1 MQTMIVCEEIG
12 ELLEQLG
19 LARKEKG
26 FERLSYAIAVTAQEF
41 ERAGSV
47 TKLLYPDLAKHFQ
60 TTPEKIERSLRH
72 LIEKSWEK
80 GEKPGSRNY
89 SVITGIIRRTVRPTV
104 SILQSWLTRSGVAAM
119 RMDWKVLRNLS
130 KHIMK
135 EKQHG
140 RSFVYGL
147 LNRHE

>member
-80 GEKPGSRNY
+80 GEKTRFEELFGYHRDNSE
-89 SVITGIIRRTVRPTV
+89 IRPTN
-104 SILQSWLTRSGVAAM
+104 SEYIAILADWIRSGSYQNGLESIEEFEV
-119 RMDWKVLRNLS
+119 
-130 KHIMK
+130 
-135 EKQHG
+135 EGKQ
-140 RSFVYGL
+140 
-147 LNRHE
+147 

>member
-60 TTPEKIERSLRH
+60 TTPEKIERSIRH

-80 GEKPGSRNY
+80 GEKTRFEELFGYHRDNSE
-89 SVITGIIRRTVRPTV
+89 IRPTN
-104 SILQSWLTRSGVAAM
+104 SEYIAILADWIRSG
-119 RMDWKVLRNLS
+119 S
-130 KHIMK
+130 Y
-135 EKQHG
+135 E
-140 RSFVYGL
+140 
-147 LNRHE
+147 NRLESIEEFE

>member
-19 LARKEKG
+19 LARQEKG
-26 FERLSYAIAVTAQEF
+26 FERLSYAIAVTAKEF

-80 GEKPGSRNY
+80 GEKTRFEELFGYHRDNSE
-89 SVITGIIRRTVRPTV
+89 IRPTN
-104 SILQSWLTRSGVAAM
+104 SEYIAILADWIRSGSYE
-119 RMDWKVLRNLS
+119 N
-130 KHIMK
+130 
-135 EKQHG
+135 
-140 RSFVYGL
+140 GL
-147 LNRHE
+147 ESIEEFE

>member
-19 LARKEKG
+19 LARQEKG
-26 FERLSYAIAVTAQEF
+26 FERLSYAIAITAKEF

-80 GEKPGSRNY
+80 GEKTRFEELFGYHRDNSE
-89 SVITGIIRRTVRPTV
+89 IRPTN
-104 SILQSWLTRSGVAAM
+104 SEYIAILADWIRSGSYE
-119 RMDWKVLRNLS
+119 N
-130 KHIMK
+130 
-135 EKQHG
+135 
-140 RSFVYGL
+140 GL
-147 LNRHE
+147 ESIEEFE

>member
-1 MQTMIVCEEIG
+1 MVAGIRGKYLMQTMIVCEEIG
-12 ELLEQLG
+12 ELLKQLG

-80 GEKPGSRNY
+80 GEKTRFEELFGYHRDNSE
-89 SVITGIIRRTVRPTV
+89 IRPTN
-104 SILQSWLTRSGVAAM
+104 SEYIAILADWIRSGSYE
-119 RMDWKVLRNLS
+119 N
-130 KHIMK
+130 
-135 EKQHG
+135 
-140 RSFVYGL
+140 GL
-147 LNRHE
+147 ESIEEFE

>member
-1 MQTMIVCEEIG
+1 MQTMIVCEKIG

-80 GEKPGSRNY
+80 GEKTRFEELFGYHRDNSE
-89 SVITGIIRRTVRPTV
+89 IRPTN
-104 SILQSWLTRSGVAAM
+104 SEYIAILADWIRSGSYA
-119 RMDWKVLRNLS
+119 N
-130 KHIMK
+130 
-135 EKQHG
+135 
-140 RSFVYGL
+140 GL
-147 LNRHE
+147 ESIEEFE

>member
-1 MQTMIVCEEIG
+1 MQTMIECEEIG

-19 LARKEKG
+19 LDRKEKG
-26 FERLSYAIAVTAQEF
+26 FERLSYAIAVTAKEF

-80 GEKPGSRNY
+80 GEKTRFEKLFGYHRDNSE
-89 SVITGIIRRTVRPTV
+89 IRPTN
-104 SILQSWLTRSGVAAM
+104 SEYIAILADWIRSGSYE
-119 RMDWKVLRNLS
+119 N
-130 KHIMK
+130 
-135 EKQHG
+135 
-140 RSFVYGL
+140 GL
-147 LNRHE
+147 ESIEEFE

>member
-26 FERLSYAIAVTAQEF
+26 FERLSYAIAVTAKEF
-41 ERAGSV
+41 ESV

-80 GEKPGSRNY
+80 GEKTRFEELFGYHRDNSE
-89 SVITGIIRRTVRPTV
+89 IRPTN
-104 SILQSWLTRSGVAAM
+104 SEYIAILADWIRSGSYE
-119 RMDWKVLRNLS
+119 N
-130 KHIMK
+130 
-135 EKQHG
+135 
-140 RSFVYGL
+140 GL
-147 LNRHE
+147 ESIEEFE

>member
-1 MQTMIVCEEIG
+1 MEAGIRGKYLMQTMIVCEEIG

-19 LARKEKG
+19 LSRKEKG
-26 FERLSYAIAVTAQEF
+26 FERLSYAIAVTAKEF

-80 GEKPGSRNY
+80 GEKTRFEELFGYHRDNSE
-89 SVITGIIRRTVRPTV
+89 IRPTN
-104 SILQSWLTRSGVAAM
+104 SEYIAILADWIRSGSYENG
-119 RMDWKVLRNLS
+119 LES
-130 KHIMK
+130 IK
-135 EKQHG
+135 E
-140 RSFVYGL
+140 F
-147 LNRHE
+147 E

>member
-19 LARKEKG
+19 LDRKEKG
-26 FERLSYAIAVTAQEF
+26 FERLSYAIAVTAKEF

-80 GEKPGSRNY
+80 GEKTRFEELFGYHRDNSE
-89 SVITGIIRRTVRPTV
+89 IRPTN
-104 SILQSWLTRSGVAAM
+104 SEYIAILADRIRSGSYE
-119 RMDWKVLRNLS
+119 N
-130 KHIMK
+130 
-135 EKQHG
+135 
-140 RSFVYGL
+140 GL
-147 LNRHE
+147 ESIEEFE

>member
-19 LARKEKG
+19 LARKDKG

-80 GEKPGSRNY
+80 GEKTRFEELFGYHRDNSE
-89 SVITGIIRRTVRPTV
+89 IRPTN
-104 SILQSWLTRSGVAAM
+104 SEYIAILADWIRSGSYE
-119 RMDWKVLRNLS
+119 N
-130 KHIMK
+130 
-135 EKQHG
+135 
-140 RSFVYGL
+140 GL
-147 LNRHE
+147 ESIEEFE

>member
-26 FERLSYAIAVTAQEF
+26 FERLSHAIAVTAQEF

-80 GEKPGSRNY
+80 GEKTRFEELFGYHRDNSE
-89 SVITGIIRRTVRPTV
+89 IRPTN
-104 SILQSWLTRSGVAAM
+104 SEYIAILADWIRSGSYE
-119 RMDWKVLRNLS
+119 N
-130 KHIMK
+130 
-135 EKQHG
+135 
-140 RSFVYGL
+140 GL
-147 LNRHE
+147 ESIEEFE

>member
-1 MQTMIVCEEIG
+1 MEAGIGGKYLMQTMIVCEEIG

-80 GEKPGSRNY
+80 GEKTRFEELFGYHRDNSE
-89 SVITGIIRRTVRPTV
+89 IRPTN
-104 SILQSWLTRSGVAAM
+104 SEYIAILADWIRSGSYE
-119 RMDWKVLRNLS
+119 N
-130 KHIMK
+130 
-135 EKQHG
+135 
-140 RSFVYGL
+140 GL
-147 LNRHE
+147 ESIEEFE

>member
-26 FERLSYAIAVTAQEF
+26 FERLSYAIAVTAKEF

-80 GEKPGSRNY
+80 GEKTRFEELFGYHRDNSE
-89 SVITGIIRRTVRPTV
+89 IRPTN
-104 SILQSWLTRSGVAAM
+104 SEYIAILADRIRSGSYENGLESIEEFEV
-119 RMDWKVLRNLS
+119 
-130 KHIMK
+130 
-135 EKQHG
+135 EG
-140 RSFVYGL
+140 RQ
-147 LNRHE
+147 

>member
-1 MQTMIVCEEIG
+1 MVAGIRGKYLMQTMIVCEEIG

-80 GEKPGSRNY
+80 GEKTRFEELFGYHRDNSE
-89 SVITGIIRRTVRPTV
+89 IRPTN
-104 SILQSWLTRSGVAAM
+104 SEYIAILADWIRSGSYEN
-119 RMDWKVLRNLS
+119 VLES
-130 KHIMK
+130 I
-135 EKQHG
+135 EE
-140 RSFVYGL
+140 F
-147 LNRHE
+147 E

>member
-1 MQTMIVCEEIG
+1 MEAGIRGKYLMQTMIVCEEIG

-60 TTPEKIERSLRH
+60 TTPKKIERSLRH

-80 GEKPGSRNY
+80 GEKTRFEELFGYHRDNSE
-89 SVITGIIRRTVRPTV
+89 IRPTN
-104 SILQSWLTRSGVAAM
+104 SEYIAILADWIRSGSYENGLESIEEFEV
-119 RMDWKVLRNLS
+119 
-130 KHIMK
+130 
-135 EKQHG
+135 EGKQ
-140 RSFVYGL
+140 
-147 LNRHE
+147 

>member
-1 MQTMIVCEEIG
+1 MQTMIVCEEIR

-26 FERLSYAIAVTAQEF
+26 FERLSYAIAVTAKEF

-80 GEKPGSRNY
+80 GEKTRFEELFGYHRDNSEN
-89 SVITGIIRRTVRPTV
+89 RPTN
-104 SILQSWLTRSGVAAM
+104 SEYIAILADWIRSGSYENGLESIEEFEV
-119 RMDWKVLRNLS
+119 
-130 KHIMK
+130 
-135 EKQHG
+135 EGKQ
-140 RSFVYGL
+140 
-147 LNRHE
+147 

>member
-19 LARKEKG
+19 LSRKEKG
-26 FERLSYAIAVTAQEF
+26 FERLSYAIAVTAKEF

-72 LIEKSWEK
+72 LIEKSWET
-80 GEKPGSRNY
+80 GEKTRFEELFGYHRDNSE
-89 SVITGIIRRTVRPTV
+89 IRPTN
-104 SILQSWLTRSGVAAM
+104 SEYIAILADWIRSGSYE
-119 RMDWKVLRNLS
+119 N
-130 KHIMK
+130 
-135 EKQHG
+135 
-140 RSFVYGL
+140 GL
-147 LNRHE
+147 ESIEEFE

>member
-72 LIEKSWEK
+72 LIEKTWEK
-80 GEKPGSRNY
+80 GEKTRFEELFGYHRDNSE
-89 SVITGIIRRTVRPTV
+89 IRPTN
-104 SILQSWLTRSGVAAM
+104 SEYIAILADWIRSGSYENGLESIEEFEV
-119 RMDWKVLRNLS
+119 
-130 KHIMK
+130 
-135 EKQHG
+135 EGKQ
-140 RSFVYGL
+140 
-147 LNRHE
+147 

>member
-80 GEKPGSRNY
+80 GEKTRFEKLFGYHRDNSE
-89 SVITGIIRRTVRPTV
+89 IRPTN
-104 SILQSWLTRSGVAAM
+104 SEYIAILADWIRSGSYENGLESIEEFEV
-119 RMDWKVLRNLS
+119 
-130 KHIMK
+130 
-135 EKQHG
+135 EGKQ
-140 RSFVYGL
+140 
-147 LNRHE
+147 

>member
-19 LARKEKG
+19 LSRKEKG
-26 FERLSYAIAVTAQEF
+26 FERLSYAIAVTAKEF

-80 GEKPGSRNY
+80 DRDNSE
-89 SVITGIIRRTVRPTV
+89 IRPTNSEYIAILAD
-104 SILQSWLTRSGVAAM
+104 SIRSGSYE
-119 RMDWKVLRNLS
+119 N
-130 KHIMK
+130 
-135 EKQHG
+135 
-140 RSFVYGL
+140 GL
-147 LNRHE
+147 ESIEEFE

>member
-26 FERLSYAIAVTAQEF
+26 FERLSYAIAVSAQEF

-80 GEKPGSRNY
+80 GEKTRFEELFGYHRDNSE
-89 SVITGIIRRTVRPTV
+89 IRPTN
-104 SILQSWLTRSGVAAM
+104 SEYIAILADRIRSGSYEN
-119 RMDWKVLRNLS
+119 VLES
-130 KHIMK
+130 V
-135 EKQHG
+135 EE
-140 RSFVYGL
+140 F
-147 LNRHE
+147 E

>member
-1 MQTMIVCEEIG
+1 MQTMIVSEEIV

-19 LARKEKG
+19 LTGQEKG
-26 FERLSYAIAVTAQEF
+26 FERLSCAIAVTAQKF

-80 GEKPGSRNY
+80 GEKERLEDLFGYHRDNSE
-89 SVITGIIRRTVRPTV
+89 IRPTN
-104 SILQSWLTRSGVAAM
+104 SEYIAILADRIRSGNYEN
-119 RMDWKVLRNLS
+119 VLES
-130 KHIMK
+130 IEEF
-135 EKQHG
+135 EK
-140 RSFVYGL
+140 L
-147 LNRHE
+147 

>member
-80 GEKPGSRNY
+80 GEKTRFEELFGYHRDNSEN
-89 SVITGIIRRTVRPTV
+89 RPTN
-104 SILQSWLTRSGVAAM
+104 SDYIAILADWIRSGSYE
-119 RMDWKVLRNLS
+119 N
-130 KHIMK
+130 
-135 EKQHG
+135 
-140 RSFVYGL
+140 GL
-147 LNRHE
+147 ESIEEFG

>member
-80 GEKPGSRNY
+80 GEKTRFEELFGYHRDNSE
-89 SVITGIIRRTVRPTV
+89 VRPTN
-104 SILQSWLTRSGVAAM
+104 SEYIAILADWIRSGSYENGLESIAEFEV
-119 RMDWKVLRNLS
+119 
-130 KHIMK
+130 
-135 EKQHG
+135 EGKQ
-140 RSFVYGL
+140 
-147 LNRHE
+147 

>member
-1 MQTMIVCEEIG
+1 MQTMIECEEIG

-19 LARKEKG
+19 LDRKEKG
-26 FERLSYAIAVTAQEF
+26 FERLSYAIAVTAKEF

-80 GEKPGSRNY
+80 GEKTRFEELFGYHRDNSE
-89 SVITGIIRRTVRPTV
+89 IRPTN
-104 SILQSWLTRSGVAAM
+104 SDYIAILADWIRSGSYE
-119 RMDWKVLRNLS
+119 N
-130 KHIMK
+130 
-135 EKQHG
+135 
-140 RSFVYGL
+140 GL
-147 LNRHE
+147 ESIEEFE

>member
-80 GEKPGSRNY
+80 GEKTRFEELFGYHRDNSE
-89 SVITGIIRRTVRPTV
+89 IRPTN
-104 SILQSWLTRSGVAAM
+104 SEYIAILADWIRSGSYE
-119 RMDWKVLRNLS
+119 N
-130 KHIMK
+130 
-135 EKQHG
+135 
-140 RSFVYGL
+140 GL
-147 LNRHE
+147 ESIEEFE

>member
-80 GEKPGSRNY
+80 GEKTRFEELFGYHRDNSE
-89 SVITGIIRRTVRPTV
+89 IRPTNSEYIAILADWIQSGSYENGLE
-104 SILQSWLTRSGVAAM
+104 SIEEFEVEG
-119 RMDWKVLRNLS
+119 
-130 KHIMK
+130 
-135 EKQHG
+135 KQ
-140 RSFVYGL
+140 
-147 LNRHE
+147 

>member
-1 MQTMIVCEEIG
+1 MRTIIVCEEIG

-19 LARKEKG
+19 LARQEKG
-26 FERLSYAIAVTAQEF
+26 FERLSYAIAVTAKEF

-80 GEKPGSRNY
+80 GEKTRFEELFGYHRDNSE
-89 SVITGIIRRTVRPTV
+89 IRPTN
-104 SILQSWLTRSGVAAM
+104 SEYIAILADRIRSGSYEN
-119 RMDWKVLRNLS
+119 VLES
-130 KHIMK
+130 I
-135 EKQHG
+135 EE
-140 RSFVYGL
+140 F
-147 LNRHE
+147 E

>member
-1 MQTMIVCEEIG
+1 MQMIIVCEEIG

-19 LARKEKG
+19 LARQEKG
-26 FERLSYAIAVTAQEF
+26 FERLSYAIAVTAKEF

-80 GEKPGSRNY
+80 GEKTRFEELFGYHRDNSE
-89 SVITGIIRRTVRPTV
+89 IRPTN
-104 SILQSWLTRSGVAAM
+104 SEYIAILADRIRSGSYEN
-119 RMDWKVLRNLS
+119 VLES
-130 KHIMK
+130 I
-135 EKQHG
+135 EE
-140 RSFVYGL
+140 F
-147 LNRHE
+147 E

>member
-1 MQTMIVCEEIG
+1 MQTMIVCEEIR

-26 FERLSYAIAVTAQEF
+26 FERLSYAIAVTAKEF

-80 GEKPGSRNY
+80 GEKTRFEELFGYHRDNSE
-89 SVITGIIRRTVRPTV
+89 IRPTN
-104 SILQSWLTRSGVAAM
+104 SEYIAILADWIRSGSYENGLESIEEFEV
-119 RMDWKVLRNLS
+119 
-130 KHIMK
+130 
-135 EKQHG
+135 EGKQ
-140 RSFVYGL
+140 
-147 LNRHE
+147 

>member
-1 MQTMIVCEEIG
+1 MQTMIVCEEIR

-72 LIEKSWEK
+72 LIEKSWER
-80 GEKPGSRNY
+80 GEKTRFEELFGYHRDNSE
-89 SVITGIIRRTVRPTV
+89 IRPTN
-104 SILQSWLTRSGVAAM
+104 SEYIAILADWIRSGSYENGLESIEDFEV
-119 RMDWKVLRNLS
+119 
-130 KHIMK
+130 
-135 EKQHG
+135 EGKQ
-140 RSFVYGL
+140 
-147 LNRHE
+147 

>member
-80 GEKPGSRNY
+80 GEKTRFEELFGYHRDNSE
-89 SVITGIIRRTVRPTV
+89 IRPTN
-104 SILQSWLTRSGVAAM
+104 SEYIAILADWIRSGSYENGLESIEEFEV
-119 RMDWKVLRNLS
+119 
-130 KHIMK
+130 
-135 EKQHG
+135 EGKQ
-140 RSFVYGL
+140 
-147 LNRHE
+147 

>member
-1 MQTMIVCEEIG
+1 MQTMIVCEKIG

-60 TTPEKIERSLRH
+60 TPPEKIEISLMH

-80 GEKPGSRNY
+80 GEKTRFEELFGYHRDNSE
-89 SVITGIIRRTVRPTV
+89 IRPTN
-104 SILQSWLTRSGVAAM
+104 SEYIAILADWIRSGSYEN
-119 RMDWKVLRNLS
+119 VLES
-130 KHIMK
+130 I
-135 EKQHG
+135 EE
-140 RSFVYGL
+140 F
-147 LNRHE
+147 E

>member
-26 FERLSYAIAVTAQEF
+26 FERLSYAIAVTAKEF

-60 TTPEKIERSLRH
+60 TTPEKIGRSLRH

-80 GEKPGSRNY
+80 GEKTRFEKLFGYHRDNSE
-89 SVITGIIRRTVRPTV
+89 IRPTNSEYIAILDD
-104 SILQSWLTRSGVAAM
+104 SIRSGSYEN
-119 RMDWKVLRNLS
+119 VLES
-130 KHIMK
+130 I
-135 EKQHG
+135 EK
-140 RSFVYGL
+140 F
-147 LNRHE
+147 E

>member
-19 LARKEKG
+19 LARREKG
-26 FERLSYAIAVTAQEF
+26 FERLSYAIAVTAKEF

-80 GEKPGSRNY
+80 GEKTRFEELFGYHRDNSE
-89 SVITGIIRRTVRPTV
+89 IRPTN
-104 SILQSWLTRSGVAAM
+104 SEYIAILADWIRSGSYE
-119 RMDWKVLRNLS
+119 N
-130 KHIMK
+130 
-135 EKQHG
+135 
-140 RSFVYGL
+140 GL
-147 LNRHE
+147 ESIEEFE